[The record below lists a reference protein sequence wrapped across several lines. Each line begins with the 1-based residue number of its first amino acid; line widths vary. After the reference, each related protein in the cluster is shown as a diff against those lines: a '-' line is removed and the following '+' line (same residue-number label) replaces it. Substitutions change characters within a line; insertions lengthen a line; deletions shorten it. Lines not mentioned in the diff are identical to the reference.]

1 MGLDCVSVNIT
12 SSREVFAGSVPSL
25 NEPRRDLE
33 LQGEKN
39 ENESKHKICW
49 ALGVDLPLFLLVSV
63 IIILFELGVIPHYK
77 SGFYCNDPALSFPFT
92 GDTVSMG
99 VILSTIILLP
109 FVMVF
114 LTELLLFDSSYSIRI
129 KLDYTARRTAILYRN
144 YVYGM
149 FFNLGIVE
157 VMKAITGSPRPT
169 FFDIC
174 EPDAAKTCNGSEYVS
189 TFECTSTRFPIW
201 YQTDSYHSFPSGHTS
216 LSVYCGMFI
225 AWYLQRRAFS
235 WHNRTVL
242 LVPILQLLCLAYAAI
257 CSLTRITD
265 HRHHWWDVL
274 VGAAIGL
281 ATGFYAILVI
291 SKNFN
296 VKPNSIE
303 DKTMT
308 ESQHTVRTLVFD
320 GPQLPVP

>member
-12 SSREVFAGSVPSL
+12 SSTEVFAGSEPSL

-33 LQGEKN
+33 SQILKN
-39 ENESKHKICW
+39 NEENKNKIW
-49 ALGVDLPLFLLVSV
+49 WRLGIDLPLF
-63 IIILFELGVIPHYK
+63 IILSILMALFEMGMLPHYK
-77 SGFYCNDPALSFPFT
+77 NGFHCNDPALSYPFR
-92 GDTVSMG
+92 GDTVSMV
-99 VILSTIILLP
+99 VIMSTVILLP
-109 FVMVF
+109 FVIIF
-114 LTELLLFDSSYSIRI
+114 ITEIVLFDPAYSART
-129 KLDYTARRTAILYRN
+129 KLDYASRRTAVLYRN
-144 YVYGM
+144 YVFGI

-157 VMKAITGSPRPT
+157 VMKAITGIPRPT

-189 TFECTSTRFPIW
+189 TFECTSTRFPKW
-201 YQTDSYHSFPSGHTS
+201 YQSDSYHSFPSGHTS
-216 LSVYCGMFI
+216 LSVYCGLFL

-235 WHNRTVL
+235 WQNRIVF
-242 LVPILQLLCLAYAAI
+242 LVPIVQLLCLAYAAI

-265 HRHHWWDVL
+265 RRHHWWDVL
-274 VGAAIGL
+274 TGAFIGL
-281 ATGFYAILVI
+281 ATSLYAVLVI

-296 VKPNSIE
+296 QKSKSTE

-320 GPQLPVP
+320 GPQQTVP